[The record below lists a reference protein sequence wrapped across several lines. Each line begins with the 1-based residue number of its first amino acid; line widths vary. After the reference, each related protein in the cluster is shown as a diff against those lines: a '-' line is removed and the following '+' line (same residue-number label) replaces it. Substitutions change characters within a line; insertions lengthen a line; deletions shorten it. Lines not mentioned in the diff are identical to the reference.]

1 MKQLKIRLRHDIGLV
16 KCGKM
21 CITHCGQEITM
32 ETNMNCLECG
42 THIKKKRKN
51 TKYCSLSCS
60 TKHIRS
66 KILQYDLPQN
76 SKRCGK
82 CKEVKNFSEFRK
94 NKNAAFGYSYFC
106 KHCDNQRVYTRDKR
120 KVLYNAAKKRA
131 KDKNLEFSITLDDIV
146 IPERC
151 PILNIHL
158 EFNQG
163 KAKDNSYSI
172 DRIDSQKGYIKGNI
186 QIISF
191 KANTIKNNASLQEI
205 KMIYE
210 YMKNELVQ

>member
-1 MKQLKIRLRHDIGLV
+1 
-16 KCGKM
+16 
-21 CITHCGQEITM
+21 M

-42 THIKKKRKN
+42 TDITNKRKN

-60 TKHIRS
+60 TKHTRS

-76 SKRCGK
+76 NKRCGK
-82 CKEVKNFSEFRK
+82 CKEVKDFSEFRK
-94 NKNAAFGYSYFC
+94 NKNSAFGYSYFC
-106 KHCDNQRVYTRDKR
+106 RLCDNQRVYTRDKR

-131 KDKNLEFSITLDDIV
+131 KDKNLEFSITLNDIV
-146 IPERC
+146 LPKKC
-151 PILNIHL
+151 PILNIQL
-158 EFNQG
+158 EFNEG

-172 DRIDSQKGYIKGNI
+172 DRINNQKGYIKGNI

-191 KANTIKNNASLQEI
+191 KANTIKSNASLQEI

-210 YMKNELVQ
+210 YMSLVNRLNDNH